1 MQEVNILALIIILL
15 VSVILHEVAHGY
27 AALFYGDKTAYYA
40 GRLTL
45 NPIKHLD
52 WFSSVLLPALL
63 ILFQFPFPFAAAK
76 PVPVNLRNVKSGK
89 HPRIVIALAGIA
101 TNFFLAVIF
110 AILIRLSTLL
120 GLSSVVV
127 SFFALIVL
135 INISLTLFNLLPIP
149 PLDGSRVV
157 VALLPA
163 RFQQVE
169 HFLDT
174 YGFVILIGVMPIL
187 NIFGIDILSIPVRV
201 LFRLLTGTMI

>member
-1 MQEVNILALIIILL
+1 MQEVNILALIVILL
-15 VSVILHEVAHGY
+15 ASVILHEVAHGY

-63 ILFQFPFPFAAAK
+63 ILFKFPFPFAAAK
-76 PVPVNLRNVKSGK
+76 PVPVNLRNVKSGRF
-89 HPRIVIALAGIA
+89 PRIVIALAGIV

-110 AILIRLSTLL
+110 AILIRAGGML
-120 GLSSVVV
+120 GLSLPVLT
-127 SFFALIVL
+127 FFALIVL
-135 INISLTLFNLLPIP
+135 VNISLSLFNLLPIP
-149 PLDGSRVV
+149 PLDGSRVI

-169 HFLDT
+169 RFLDA
-174 YGFVILIGVMPIL
+174 YGFVILIGVMLIL
-187 NIFGIDILSIPVRV
+187 NVFGIDLLSTPVRV
-201 LFRLLTGTMI
+201 LFRILTGSMI